1 MNWPLSKR
9 SNARQTSPSKNGE
22 TRADTLW
29 AICRRLQARV
39 TELESQ
45 TATMRRDINR
55 IDRKGYREAE
65 AREPVIPSPSPKE
78 GDIPEEYKAL
88 FQ

>member
-1 MNWPLSKR
+1 MLKWPLSKR
-9 SNARQTSPSKNGE
+9 ENARQTSPSKNGD
-22 TRADTLW
+22 THAGTLW
-29 AICRRLQARV
+29 AICRRLQTRV

-65 AREPVIPSPSPKE
+65 AFKQDPKPVESPDIPKE
-78 GDIPEEYKAL
+78 WQAL
-88 FQ
+88 FE